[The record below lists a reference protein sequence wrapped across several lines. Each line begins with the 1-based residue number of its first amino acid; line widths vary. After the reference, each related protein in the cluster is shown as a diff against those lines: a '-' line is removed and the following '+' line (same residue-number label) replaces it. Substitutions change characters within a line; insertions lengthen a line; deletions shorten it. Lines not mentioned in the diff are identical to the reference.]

1 MNAPMMMEAIAV
13 ATRDRGVM
21 MVLLSEE
28 EAMTTTS
35 VLMVAITLGQHH
47 LGLLL
52 AMHGVLVPLEEM
64 TLGEPTQYLQPA
76 ASMIRMQEEMHGVQT
91 PMLRQLLTHGELNL
105 PTATLSSQH
114 GPPQTTTTI
123 TKAELGQVNPQVVAG
138 NDHGTWHAPST
149 MSLYVILMLIAT
161 E

>member
-1 MNAPMMMEAIAV
+1 MNAPMMMVAIAV

-28 EAMTTTS
+28 EAMTTIS
-35 VLMVAITLGQHH
+35 VLKVAITLGQHH

-52 AMHGVLVPLEEM
+52 VMHGVQVPLEEM

-76 ASMIRMQEEMHGVQT
+76 ASRIRMQEEMHGVQT
-91 PMLRQLLTHGELNL
+91 PMLKKLLTHGVLNH
-105 PTATLSSQH
+105 PTATLSSQR
-114 GPPQTTTTI
+114 GPPQTTITI

-138 NDHGTWHAPST
+138 NDADTCHAPST
-149 MSLYVILMLIAT
+149 MSLYVIFNVNCY
-161 E
+161 